1 VDSVQPPLADGG
13 PTPDRDESRPVS
25 VTAAAGI
32 LLLVGVLAGLVG
44 LVLLIVVFVNANPAA
59 LPSYI
64 EAAPDGFAG
73 AAGAIGLILLAYGV
87 AGAVA
92 AMEVL
97 RRRGWARGLGIG
109 LALLGTIVL
118 VVAVIRPGQATGATP
133 IIFVPVI
140 GALAYAAVAL
150 ATEGRWFGS
159 SAPGPGTG

>member
-1 VDSVQPPLADGG
+1 M
-13 PTPDRDESRPVS
+13 
-25 VTAAAGI
+25 
-32 LLLVGVLAGLVG
+32 
-44 LVLLIVVFVNANPAA
+44 
-59 LPSYI
+59 
-64 EAAPDGFAG
+64 
-73 AAGAIGLILLAYGV
+73 LLAYGV

-92 AMEVL
+92 ALELL
-97 RRRGWARGLGIG
+97 RRRGWARGLGIA

-118 VVAVIRPGQATGATP
+118 AVAMIRPGQATGATP